1 MQGLGIRSSGGL
13 VFRVLGPGCWSRGEH
28 KGLGFDG

>member
-1 MQGLGIRSSGGL
+1 MQGLGIRSWGDL
-13 VFRVLGPGCWSRGEH
+13 VFRVLGLGFWSRGEH